1 MRILTCVATI
11 SLLALIVGCSG
22 TPTPVANDATSAA
35 STPVGPVPG
44 EIEKVNYP
52 KNPLA
57 NDPVALQDGRRLFD
71 WYNCSGCHGGHAGG
85 GMGPSLRD
93 PVWIYGNRDD
103 QIYSSI
109 AQGRSRGMPAWGSKI
124 PSQQIWELVAYIGS
138 MGTAQEPDP
147 PVEPP
152 DEMVPN
158 PQNNTV
164 LGIRTQ
170 TSVSEVSEHR

>member
-1 MRILTCVATI
+1 MRILTSLATI
-11 SLLALIVGCSG
+11 SLLAFALGCNRG
-22 TPTPVANDATSAA
+22 PTPIANAATSSA
-35 STPVGPVPG
+35 STPIGPVPG
-44 EIEKVNYP
+44 GIEKVNYP
-52 KNPLA
+52 QNPLA

-93 PVWIYGNRDD
+93 PVWLYGNRDD

-124 PSQQIWELVAYIGS
+124 PSQQIWELVVYIRS

-164 LGIRTQ
+164 LGIGTQ
-170 TSVSEVSEHR
+170 TSASEVSEHR